1 MFRAQSH
8 VTLNLI
14 KIHLNKQT
22 GVAFGLN
29 ILVLMGISKIY
40 VNLSFLD
47 ILMGHLHWMHPE
59 DCNDHWGG
67 EPISP
72 IRLKPLN
79 H

>member
-1 MFRAQSH
+1 MFRAQNH
-8 VTLNLI
+8 VTLNFI

-22 GVAFGLN
+22 GVYFNA
-29 ILVLMGISKIY
+29 ICTLVMGISKIY

-67 EPISP
+67 EP
-72 IRLKPLN
+72 LKP
-79 H
+79 HSVKAI